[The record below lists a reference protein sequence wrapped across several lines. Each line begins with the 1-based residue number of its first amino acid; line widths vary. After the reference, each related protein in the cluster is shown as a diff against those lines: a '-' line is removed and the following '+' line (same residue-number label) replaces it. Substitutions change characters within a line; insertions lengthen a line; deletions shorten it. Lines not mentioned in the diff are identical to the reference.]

1 MDLIDLTIAEAIP
14 LLHERKISPVD
25 LTRAYLERIER
36 LNPLLNAY
44 ITVTAEQ
51 ALDAA
56 RQAEDEI
63 MRGEYRGLLHGIPIA
78 IKDNIETA
86 GIRTTAGS
94 SFLRGY
100 VPKEDAEV
108 VKQLKRA
115 GAIILG
121 KTNMHE
127 WAFGVINNNP
137 WYGDTHNPWDTSRI
151 TGGSSGGSAAAVAAK
166 LCMAALG
173 TDTRGSVR
181 IPAALCGVVGFKP
194 HHWHISTLGVIPLSE
209 TLDHVGVLAKT
220 PADAELVYTVSD
232 GNVRGKFDFPVI
244 TKRTKRTRMKVR
256 TQGVKRVGI
265 ARDGFTS
272 MVAPSVQTCID
283 AAEKWVAAE
292 GLECGFVDISFIE
305 DVWKAT
311 RIVLSVEAAAYHL
324 EHMRSN
330 PKGFGDDVRP
340 RLEEGMGYSAVE
352 YVRAVNAGDAA
363 EERLRGIFHQY
374 DVLLLPSLPMTAP
387 RHDDTQAIANARLRF
402 SGFNAPF
409 NLASCYAMSVPV
421 GLDEE
426 GLPIG
431 IQILANTPYLDY
443 LGYFAFAQQLQR
455 GVGWDG
461 RLPEL

>member
-1 MDLIDLTIAEAIP
+1 MELTDLTIAEATP
-14 LLHERKISPVD
+14 LLHERKISPVE
-25 LTRAYLERIER
+25 LTRAYLQRIER

-44 ITVTAEQ
+44 ITVTAEG

-78 IKDNIETA
+78 LKDNIETA
-86 GIRTTAGS
+86 GVRTTAGS
-94 SFLRGY
+94 SFLRDY
-100 VPKEDAEV
+100 VPTEDAEV
-108 VKQLKRA
+108 VKQLKSA

-137 WYGDTHNPWDTSRI
+137 WYGDTRNPWDTARI

-166 LCMAALG
+166 MCMAALG

-194 HHWHISTLGVIPLSE
+194 HHWHISKLGVIPLSK
-209 TLDHVGVLAKT
+209 TLDHVGVLART
-220 PADAELVYTVSD
+220 PADAELVYAVSD
-232 GNVRGKFDFPVI
+232 GNVRGKFGFPVS
-244 TKRTKRTRMKVR
+244 TKRATRRKLR

-272 MVAPSVQTCID
+272 MVSPSVQTCID
-283 AAEKWVAAE
+283 AIEKWVADE
-292 GLECGFVDISFIE
+292 GLECGFVDLSFIE
-305 DVWKAT
+305 ETWKAS
-311 RIVLSVEAAAYHL
+311 RIVSSVEAAAYHL
-324 EHMRSN
+324 ERTRSN
-330 PKGFGDDVRP
+330 PQGFGDDVRP
-340 RLEEGMGYSAVE
+340 RLEEGMGYGAVE
-352 YVRAVNAGDAA
+352 YVQAVNAGDAA
-363 EERLRGIFHQY
+363 EERLRAIFHQY
-374 DVLLLPSLPMTAP
+374 DVLLLPTLPITAP
-387 RHDDTQAIANARLRF
+387 RHDDAQGIADARLRF

-421 GLDEE
+421 GLDEQ

-431 IQILANTPYLDY
+431 IQILANTPYLGY
-443 LGYFAFAQQLQR
+443 LGYFAFAQQLQQ